1 MTHSAVIAESL
12 NNLHH
17 RNRLIKIME
26 IYSLPKQDTE
36 FDSLST
42 SIQILA
48 NPQRLRILC
57 KLADGEADV
66 HDIAS
71 HIGSKQSNTSQQLN
85 MMKNRG
91 ILASRKDANH
101 VYYRIHDLRTLNII
115 SMVRDVFCS
124 SPIHSSYRYQ

>member
-1 MTHSAVIAESL
+1 
-12 NNLHH
+12 
-17 RNRLIKIME
+17 ME
-26 IYSLPKQDTE
+26 AYPLPKQDIE

-57 KLADGEADV
+57 KLGDGEADV
-66 HDIAS
+66 QDIAD

-101 VYYRIHDLRTLNII
+101 VYYRIQDLRTLQII
-115 SMVRDVFCS
+115 SMVRDVFCT
-124 SPIHSSYRYQ
+124 SPMPYH